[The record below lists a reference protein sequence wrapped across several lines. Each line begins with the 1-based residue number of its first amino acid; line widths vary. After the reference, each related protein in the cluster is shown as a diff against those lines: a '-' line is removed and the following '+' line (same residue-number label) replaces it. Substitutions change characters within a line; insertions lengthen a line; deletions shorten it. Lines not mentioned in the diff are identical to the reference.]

1 MNSLGHVWFKVV
13 SAKSG
18 NKMPKSDLNIKQRHK
33 LSLLKRMK
41 YLYERMKR
49 IDERRTKLYNEYYKL
64 WVEVDKNEGK
74 IPA

>member
-1 MNSLGHVWFKVV
+1 
-13 SAKSG
+13 
-18 NKMPKSDLNIKQRHK
+18 MPKSDLNIKQRHK

-64 WVEVDKNEGK
+64 WVEVDKNEGI